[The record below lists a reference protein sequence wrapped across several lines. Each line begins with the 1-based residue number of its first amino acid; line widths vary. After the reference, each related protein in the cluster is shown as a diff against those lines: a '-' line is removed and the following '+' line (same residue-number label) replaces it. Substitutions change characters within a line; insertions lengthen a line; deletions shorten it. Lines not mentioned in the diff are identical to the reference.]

1 MASKTIEVEGELYSL
16 DKSLHMSSNQISES
30 TTSLDE
36 LNKNP
41 QDVIAMLLENGK
53 ITKSSRIQPQNNVG
67 KNVGKDD
74 MPHIIIK

>member
-41 QDVIAMLLENGK
+41 QDVITMLLEDGK

-67 KNVGKDD
+67 KNVGIDYIRN
-74 MPHIIIK
+74 III